1 MEFLRRGIPA
11 VLSVM
16 VFKKRVF
23 LVIGGKLHGQRPHG
37 PALLLETLEGRF
49 AEALRSTPR

>member
-23 LVIGGKLHGQRPHG
+23 LVIGGKRFGITMD
-37 PALLLETLEGRF
+37 ALPEEM
-49 AEALRSTPR
+49 